1 MNATLRSKTNKQGEV
16 IQFKIESAIG
26 KGDEP
31 ILLELRLE
39 QLATIINKYSS
50 NQCPRLL
57 KITPLVATLK
67 KSSHDGLLE
76 FQALLHSQLTKV
88 VIVCTFQGRVQAF
101 ERSPELQNDDK
112 QKIAIGETI
121 MRLLLKLDTIL
132 GLHPSFREIRK
143 SLARELIILKERLNS
158 IIAKK
163 PQQQMLDADV

>member
-1 MNATLRSKTNKQGEV
+1 MNYQNCQGEV

-88 VIVCTFQGRVQAF
+88 VMYDRVCTFQGRVQAF

-163 PQQQMLDADV
+163 PQQQMPDADV